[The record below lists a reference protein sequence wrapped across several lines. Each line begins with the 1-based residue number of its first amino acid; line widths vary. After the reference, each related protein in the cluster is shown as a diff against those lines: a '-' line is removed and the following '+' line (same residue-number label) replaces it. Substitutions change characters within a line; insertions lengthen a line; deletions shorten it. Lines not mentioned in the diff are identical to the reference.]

1 MSCKKHGIP
10 GIRCGWCEDQA
21 ELLEKRAQVE
31 RPHTYAVEQVAAER
45 ERCAKVCRE
54 RAMKMEAEA
63 QRAGDAGEHDE
74 VSALRAT
81 AWQLV
86 VAERE
91 ILGA

>member
-1 MSCKKHGIP
+1 
-10 GIRCGWCEDQA
+10 
-21 ELLEKRAQVE
+21 V
-31 RPHTYAVEQVAAER
+31 R
-45 ERCAKVCRE
+45 ERCAKVNRD

-63 QRAGDAGEHDE
+63 QRASDAGEHDE